1 MLIVNIDF
9 ELDPDLKLVN
19 LDCDWVVWTANIY
32 CVRGT
37 DTMHCETRYII
48 LLSVTVQCTFLLRN
62 FMLNFQLLV
71 HNSDIYVSRL

>member
-1 MLIVNIDF
+1 M
-9 ELDPDLKLVN
+9 
-19 LDCDWVVWTANIY
+19 
-32 CVRGT
+32 RR
-37 DTMHCETRYII
+37 ETRYII